1 MMQTLSIL
9 VCSLVG
15 AACGAILLGDFT
27 SLPWT
32 IIGAV
37 LGLVVGWLLGKFIP
51 LDPGVLNINNPPEAF
66 VLSCSLVLSTSA
78 FVGQRVVAAKQT
90 AKVRPR

>member
-1 MMQTLSIL
+1 MMMQTLSIL

-15 AACGAILLGDFT
+15 ATCGAILLGDFT

-32 IIGAV
+32 IVGAV

-51 LDPGVLNINNPPEAF
+51 WHDWF
-66 VLSCSLVLSTSA
+66 V
-78 FVGQRVVAAKQT
+78 
-90 AKVRPR
+90 

>member
-1 MMQTLSIL
+1 MASGAEPAPRRYATVLMMQTLSIV

-15 AACGAILLGDFT
+15 AICGAILLGDFT

-32 IIGAV
+32 IVGAV

-51 LDPGVLNINNPPEAF
+51 WYDWF
-66 VLSCSLVLSTSA
+66 V
-78 FVGQRVVAAKQT
+78 
-90 AKVRPR
+90 

>member
-15 AACGAILLGDFT
+15 ATCGAILLGDFT

-32 IIGAV
+32 IVGAV

-51 LDPGVLNINNPPEAF
+51 WHDWF
-66 VLSCSLVLSTSA
+66 V
-78 FVGQRVVAAKQT
+78 
-90 AKVRPR
+90 